1 MLQTGKIAAFA
12 AVAVIASSAHAG
24 VIGFRESFV
33 TDTAGWRSATGAAN
47 LNWSAAAGDMDASF
61 VTSNFNLS
69 TAVAGDD
76 HQAVLV
82 AHSMYNSS
90 NCGFVGRWIDDG
102 VTGVTF
108 RFRHNLTE
116 AIRVTARFAP
126 VTDAPGCIVAT
137 SQLVQANTWT
147 TISFDLTRESPDIIS
162 FEGARYMACL
172 SNVHSMQVG
181 FSVSNTLAGQNFEG
195 SFSMTDFTV
204 VPAPAAGAL
213 LLAFGAAGG
222 RRRR

>member
-1 MLQTGKIAAFA
+1 MLQAGKSAAIA
-12 AVAVIASSAHAG
+12 AVAVIASGAHAG
-24 VIGFRESFV
+24 VIGFHESFV
-33 TDTAGWRSATGAAN
+33 SDTAGWRSATGAAD
-47 LNWSAAAGDMDASF
+47 LGWSAAAGSMDAAF
-61 VTSNFNLS
+61 VTSTFNL
-69 TAVAGDD
+69 TNAVAGDD
-76 HQAVLV
+76 HQAVFV

-108 RFRHNLTE
+108 RFRHNLSE

-126 VTDAPGCIVAT
+126 ITDAPGCIVAT

-147 TISFDLTRESPDIIS
+147 TISFDLQRDSTDIIS

-172 SNVHSMQVG
+172 TNVHSMQIG

-204 VPAPAAGAL
+204 VPAPAASAL
-213 LLAFGAAGG
+213 LLAFGAVGG

>member
-1 MLQTGKIAAFA
+1 MLQAGKSAAIA
-12 AVAVIASSAHAG
+12 AVAVIASGAHAG
-24 VIGFRESFV
+24 VIGFHESFV
-33 TDTAGWRSATGAAN
+33 SDTAGWRSATGAAD
-47 LNWSAAAGDMDASF
+47 LGWSAAAGSMDAAF
-61 VTSNFNLS
+61 VTSTFNL
-69 TAVAGDD
+69 TNAVAGDD
-76 HQAVLV
+76 HQGVFV

-108 RFRHNLTE
+108 RFRHNLSE

-126 VTDAPGCIVAT
+126 ITDAPGCIVAT

-147 TISFDLTRESPDIIS
+147 TISFDLQRDSTDIIS

-172 SNVHSMQVG
+172 TNVHSMQIG

-204 VPAPAAGAL
+204 VPAPAASAL
-213 LLAFGAAGG
+213 LLAFGAVGG